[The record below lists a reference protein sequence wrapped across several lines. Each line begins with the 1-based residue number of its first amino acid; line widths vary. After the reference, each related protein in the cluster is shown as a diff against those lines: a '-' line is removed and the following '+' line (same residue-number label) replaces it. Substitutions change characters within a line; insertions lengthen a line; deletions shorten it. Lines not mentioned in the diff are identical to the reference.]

1 VFDSL
6 SRPSFFFPA
15 PKCVLLPRQVAQY
28 IEERVLED
36 SCYVNIKLD
45 HERIRLLK
53 VRGMFVSA
61 PVA

>member
-1 VFDSL
+1 VFDLWRARLFS
-6 SRPSFFFPA
+6 FPA
-15 PKCVLLPRQVAQY
+15 PNACPRQVAQY

-53 VRGMFVSA
+53 VRDIFVSA
-61 PVA
+61 PS